1 MESER
6 APIQDETL
14 SKHASGP
21 SNSEIT
27 HENYNLPIDVVL
39 EISIKNILKLQSKLC
54 NRAILDILMDKH

>member
-6 APIQDETL
+6 ALIEDETL
-14 SKHASGP
+14 SKHASSTSKTG
-21 SNSEIT
+21 IT